1 MRMRIRKP
9 SSSRSPASP
18 DRRGRRP
25 VLRAA
30 SILWTVWGVL
40 ALSGPLGAEI
50 YRWQDDR
57 GRWHFAQDLSQV
69 PPADRAAAKAGA
81 RREGEGPEIQ
91 RFQAAPPAAV
101 PSRARRR
108 GMGSRRNAPPS
119 TGQVHRIRVERAGN
133 SMRVRV
139 RLNDSVDAPF
149 ILDTGA
155 SDVSIP
161 YWVAKE
167 LGVDLDAA
175 RTQIYQTANGL
186 VESPVINLSSV
197 QLGSARVENVP
208 ASVNRSMQ
216 IGLLGLSFFNHF
228 RYDFDPAAGIVTLR
242 PNGMAE
248 TGRLRGGRSQSQWR
262 GEFAMLH
269 ARRRALEAA
278 LDETGSGRARREA
291 QLEEAIEE
299 VDRQLEV
306 LEGEADDAR
315 VPMAWR
321 Q

>member
-1 MRMRIRKP
+1 MRMRKP
-9 SSSRSPASP
+9 ASLRRSMSP
-18 DRRGRRP
+18 DRRGRRRT
-25 VLRAA
+25 LRAA
-30 SILWTVWGVL
+30 SILWTAWIFF
-40 ALSGPLGAEI
+40 ALPGTLGAEI
-50 YRWQDDR
+50 YRWQDER
-57 GRWHFAQDLSQV
+57 GRWHFAQDLNQV
-69 PPADRAAAKAGA
+69 PPAHRAAAKAGV

-91 RFQAAPPAAV
+91 RFQPAPPAAA
-101 PSRARRR
+101 PSRTPRRR
-108 GMGSRRNAPPS
+108 MGSGRRNAAPS
-119 TGQVHRIRVERAGN
+119 AVQVHRIRVQRAGN
-133 SMRVRV
+133 SMRVQV

-175 RTQIYQTANGL
+175 RTQLYQTANGL

-216 IGLLGLSFFNHF
+216 VGLLGLSFFNHF

-248 TGRLRGGRSQSQWR
+248 SGRLRGGRSESQWR

-278 LDETGSGRARREA
+278 LDEVGSRRARREA
-291 QLEEAIEE
+291 RLEEAIEE
-299 VDRQLEV
+299 VDRQLQV

>member
-1 MRMRIRKP
+1 MRMRKP
-9 SSSRSPASP
+9 SSSPWSTSS
-18 DRRGRRP
+18 DRRGRRRGLRTAW
-25 VLRAA
+25 VLWA
-30 SILWTVWGVL
+30 VWL
-40 ALSGPLGAEI
+40 LIALPGPLAAEI
-50 YRWQDDR
+50 YRWQDEK
-57 GRWHFAQDLSQV
+57 GRWNFAQDLNQV
-69 PPADRAAAKAGA
+69 PPAYRAAAKAGA
-81 RREGEGPEIQ
+81 RREGEGREIQ
-91 RFQAAPPAAV
+91 RFRPAPPAAV
-101 PSRARRR
+101 PSRTPSQ
-108 GMGSRRNAPPS
+108 GMRSNRSPS
-119 TGQVHRIRVERAGN
+119 AAAGQVHRIRVQRAGN

-167 LGVDLDAA
+167 LGIDLDAA
-175 RTQIYQTANGL
+175 RTQLYQTANGI

-208 ASVNRSMQ
+208 ASVSPSMQ

-248 TGRLRGGRSQSQWR
+248 TGRLRGGRSESQWR

-269 ARRRALEAA
+269 ARRRAIEAA

-291 QLEEAIEE
+291 RLEEAIEE
-299 VDRQLEV
+299 VERQIEV